1 MPGNFVKKKIHPAD
15 ITLILERN
23 TMAEQRI
30 QKVLSDQGVCSRRA
44 AEKLIDEGRVKV
56 NGHPVTLG
64 DKMDPDFDKVSID
77 GKSVRIVRKR
87 QYTYLMLNKP
97 RGYITTASDERG
109 RKTVMDLL
117 TGVDR
122 RVYPIGRLDKD
133 SEGLL
138 LLTDDGA
145 FANLLTH
152 PSGGVGKLYRVTVR
166 PRATEEQVVKMSSG
180 VVLDDGV
187 KTQPAVIHVVVDEPG
202 RTVLEITLHEG
213 RNRQIRRM
221 CEAVGLEVIRLK
233 RSAEGPVKLGMLQP
247 GEYRELKKSEIS
259 ALRNAAFK
267 AAPARKAAPA
277 AARRPGPIKHD

>member
-1 MPGNFVKKKIHPAD
+1 
-15 ITLILERN
+15 
-23 TMAEQRI
+23 MAEQRI
-30 QKVLSDQGVCSRRA
+30 QKVLADQGICSRREAERLIA
-44 AEKLIDEGRVKV
+44 AGKVKV

-64 DKMDPDFDKVSID
+64 DKMDPDYDKVMID
-77 GKSVRIVRKR
+77 GQTQRIVRKR
-87 QYTYLMLNKP
+87 QYTYIMLHKP
-97 RGYITTASDERG
+97 RGYLTTRSDDRG
-109 RKTVMDLL
+109 RKTVMDLVSDVPAML
-117 TGVDR
+117 RPV
-122 RVYPIGRLDKD
+122 GRLDKD

-138 LLTDDGA
+138 LMTDDGA
-145 FANLLTH
+145 FINMLTH

-259 ALRNAAFK
+259 ALRNAALK